1 MRSVIYGSLLLPA
14 LAAAFA
20 LTAFAPARAC
30 IHRPRDYKGVVTE
43 KTKEALL
50 FRVGKNVHLII
61 KTSLQSPGTLPD
73 TMAWVIPLPSLPSH
87 YEEADPALFP
97 ELFRVTETESS
108 LEQTLGLPMP
118 RTKGLGGLKSIKL
131 HPEQIVGSYRIWP
144 IEIRSVRNGGAALN
158 NWLTQNGFG
167 AVPVENQRYYLHKG
181 AVFLALKITH
191 LTGSTADIKPLH
203 IVYKADKLTL
213 PLKFSTHSGPFNVL
227 LYTFAPERPKVSS
240 FTSLFRTSYLNATG
254 CAPIG
259 APNVSAPLLARLTG
273 HRAGYLTRYEG
284 YFNTDDHLVKDLSA
298 DPNFP
303 VRTTMAAKGLTLA
316 SGRGYT
322 GRHN

>member
-1 MRSVIYGSLLLPA
+1 MRSFFYRSLLLPA
-14 LAAAFA
+14 LAAFA
-20 LTAFAPARAC
+20 LACLTPARAC
-30 IHRPRDYKGVVTE
+30 IHLPRDYKGVVTE

-97 ELFRVTETESS
+97 ELFRVTEDEG
-108 LEQTLGLPMP
+108 LFRKTLGLPMVGG
-118 RTKGLGGLKSIKL
+118 RTKSASISIKV

-273 HRAGYLTRYEG
+273 HRSGYLTRYEG
-284 YFNTDDHLVKDLSA
+284 YYNTSDHLVKDLSA
-298 DPNFP
+298 DPSFP
-303 VRTTMAAKGLTLA
+303 ARTKAAAKGLTLA
-316 SGRGYT
+316 YERGYT